1 MNRSRRRATVITWA
15 IAASVL
21 HGGAG
26 LAVAGVAAADPAA
39 SGEPAGDQGGAERAA
54 HDKSVDRVAR
64 STGTPGV
71 TRRPQAG
78 RTALGP
84 AEPVRD
90 GSRGRH
96 DSVAQT
102 EPTTRDPA
110 GEVTEEWPCP
120 WWPIIWPDVHPPPD
134 AAHDPRGFTPVV
146 IDGFPPALAAAY
158 SAGVPAAQPGFGPM
172 APGEYFVDLS
182 PVTAQPPNAV
192 AGASARPALA
202 ASVPPAGSPAARPR
216 VAPLSGRPGPSVGAP
231 PPLRPDSVGKPSES
245 VLPGYQEALRAAE
258 VGVLAAAALPGLAA
272 IAGLTALGGFL
283 GYRQARAGY
292 LLRAA
297 GAGRFLQ

>member
-26 LAVAGVAAADPAA
+26 LVVAGVAAADPAT
-39 SGEPAGDQGGAERAA
+39 SGEPAGEPGGAERGVRHGGADRGA
-54 HDKSVDRVAR
+54 RPTGSAVD
-64 STGTPGV
+64 
-71 TRRPQAG
+71 TRRPRA
-78 RTALGP
+78 RRAVPVP
-84 AEPVRD
+84 AETVRL
-90 GSRGRH
+90 SRGRR

-102 EPTTRDPA
+102 DPA
-110 GEVTEEWPCP
+110 TGGPTGEVPEEWPCP
-120 WWPIIWPDVHPPPD
+120 WWPIIWPDVHPPPE
-134 AAHDPRGFTPVV
+134 AAHDPRGFTPVDNGGV
-146 IDGFPPALAAAY
+146 SLALAAAY
-158 SAGVPAAQPGFGPM
+158 SAGVPAAQPGFGPPT

-182 PVTAQPPNAV
+182 PVTAQPPDAV
-192 AGASARPALA
+192 AGASARPALG
-202 ASVPPAGSPAARPR
+202 ASVPPAGPSAAPPG
-216 VAPLSGRPGPSVGAP
+216 VAPLSGPSVGAS
-231 PPLRPDSVGKPSES
+231 PPLRPDAVGKPSES
-245 VLPGYQEALRAAE
+245 VLPGYQGSLRAAD
-258 VGVLAAAALPGLAA
+258 VGVLAVAALPGLAA